1 MDVTKFRSVKMSL
14 MESQDDLNEST
25 GKTDSIV
32 KGSANFTITKE
43 FYVALLNKEKDDLTE
58 GLLEAMYDELKKTI
72 KDPVDSVGL
81 WVDYDNKLIE
91 NSIKM
96 DTLADMKKF
105 GQEGITPIY
114 EFFKMTIAE
123 Y

>member
-14 MESQDDLNEST
+14 MESQGDINEST

-32 KGSANFTITKE
+32 KGSANFIITKE
-43 FYVALLNKEKDDLTE
+43 FYTALMNKEKDDLTE
-58 GLLEAMYDELKKTI
+58 GLLDAMYDELKKTV

-81 WVDYDNKLIE
+81 WVDYDNKLFE

-96 DTLADMKKF
+96 DTLGDMEKF
-105 GQEGITPIY
+105 SQDEITPIY
-114 EFFKMTIAE
+114 EFFKMTIGE
-123 Y
+123 